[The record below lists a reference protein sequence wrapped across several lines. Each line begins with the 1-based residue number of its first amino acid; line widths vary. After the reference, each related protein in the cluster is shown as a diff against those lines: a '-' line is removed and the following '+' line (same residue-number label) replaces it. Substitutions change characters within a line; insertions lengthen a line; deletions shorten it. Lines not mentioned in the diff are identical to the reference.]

1 MTVTGVMSSRE
12 SWVTGQLTDQS
23 RGSRVIKYDPLSAV
37 MVMLMVVYDGDD
49 DAADGGV

>member
-37 MVMLMVVYDGDD
+37 MVMLMAVYDGCDD
-49 DAADGGV
+49 DAVDGV